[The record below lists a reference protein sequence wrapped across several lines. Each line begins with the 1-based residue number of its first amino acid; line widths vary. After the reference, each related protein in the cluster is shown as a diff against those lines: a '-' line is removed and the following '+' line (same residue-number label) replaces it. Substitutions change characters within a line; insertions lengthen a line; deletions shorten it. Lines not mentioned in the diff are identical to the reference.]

1 MTRHVIIG
9 AGPAGINAMETIR
22 ALDAGACIDLVCD
35 EPAYARMVLPYYL
48 EGKIEQRGVMTGD
61 DAYFKARAVTAHWG
75 EKVASVDTASRSV
88 NLAGGTSLPFDRL
101 LIASGSRAARPN
113 IDGLDREGV
122 VCMWTLDDA
131 NRYLAKPRAHTV
143 IVGAGFI
150 AFTILDALIAKSERV
165 TFIEL
170 EAQVLPHM
178 LDAASAAIMKTHL
191 ENAGVEVRTGARLER
206 IGAADSGHRLR
217 LDSGDTIDCDAVV
230 VATGVLPNVEFLAGT
245 GIEIGGGRGAGI
257 LVDDKLQTGV
267 PGVYA
272 AGDVAE
278 AADLLTGQRRVHAV
292 QPTAVDHGRVAG
304 ANMCGESVSYSGS
317 LIMNI
322 LAAQGLEA
330 CSFGDWAGARS
341 GTDFQ
346 SQRDGAGQPGQLET
360 QVMDNTASRIYRKYV
375 WNGDVMVGGI
385 LVGPSVAVTNAND
398 VGMLKGL
405 IQTGVP
411 LGPWRAYLEENPL
424 DLRRAYVASG
434 ASEQLLGSALL
445 SGRES
450 IGGGFR
456 FPATPPRRARSI
468 HHATLL
474 AGKAD

>member
-22 ALDAGACIDLVCD
+22 ALDAGASIDLVCD

-61 DAYFKARAVTAHWG
+61 DAYFKDCGVTAHLG
-75 EKVASVDTASRSV
+75 AKVASVDTAGRTV
-88 NLAGGTSLPFDRL
+88 NLDIGTSLPFDRL
-101 LIASGSRAARPN
+101 LIATGSRAARPN
-113 IDGLDREGV
+113 IDGLDRDGV

-131 NRYLAKPRAHTV
+131 NRYLAGTRAHTV

-150 AFTILDALIAKSERV
+150 AFTILDALIAKSERI

-191 ENAGVEVRTGARLER
+191 EDAGVDVRTGARLER
-206 IGAADSGHRLR
+206 IDATDSGHRLQ
-217 LDSGDTIDCDAVV
+217 LDSGGTIDCDAVV
-230 VATGVLPNVEFLAGT
+230 VAAGVQPNVEFLAGS

-257 LVDDKLQTGV
+257 LVDDELQTGV
-267 PGVYA
+267 EGVYA

-278 AADLLTGQRRVHAV
+278 APDLLTGQRRVHAV

-304 ANMCGESVSYSGS
+304 VNMCGESVSYSGS

-330 CSFGDWAGARS
+330 CSFGDWAGERS
-341 GTDFQ
+341 GTAA
-346 SQRDGAGQPGQLET
+346 SPEGRSEI
-360 QVMDNTASRIYRKYV
+360 QVMENTANRIYRKYV
-375 WNGDVMVGGI
+375 WDGDVMVGGI
-385 LVGPSVAVTNAND
+385 LVGPSLAVTNVND

-405 IQTGVP
+405 IQTGVS
-411 LGPWRAYLEENPL
+411 LGPWKAYLDGNPL
-424 DLRRAYVASG
+424 DLRRCYVASG
-434 ASEQLLGSALL
+434 ASEQLLNSTLL

-450 IGGGFR
+450 TGGGFR

-468 HHATLL
+468 HHATLFT
-474 AGKAD
+474 GKAD